1 MSFPY
6 TYFIIFWMGTVFSLI
21 AVLVYPSFQGRAI
34 KQATVRFAEQL
45 KQNPAL
51 GRGFAQT
58 LYRPVDWI
66 NFRPE
71 LDDKN
76 VPALLNSLPSRTGVF
91 FIHYREW
98 VSQDR
103 CLLVTTVGYVRP
115 YSSGHELFTP
125 VHYGTKET
133 YNLNFVIKIDPVKKQ
148 VMVLSDLYTTLVDK
162 NLRADFARAF
172 FVLLEKSLG

>member
-1 MSFPY
+1 MPFPY
-6 TYFIIFWMGTVFSLI
+6 TYFIIFWMGAVLSLI

-34 KQATVRFAEQL
+34 KRATVRFARQL
-45 KQNPAL
+45 ELNPAL
-51 GRGFAQT
+51 GKGFAQT

-66 NFRPE
+66 DFRPG

-76 VPALLNSLPSRTGVF
+76 LPALLSSLPSRSGVF

-103 CLLVTTVGYVRP
+103 CLLVTTGRYFRP

-133 YNLNFVIKIDPVKKQ
+133 YNLNFVIQIDPVKKQ
-148 VMVLSDLYTTLVDK
+148 LVVLSDLYTTLVDK

-172 FVLLEKSLG
+172 FALLEKSLG